1 MKTPRELFPDQE
13 TACWGIDE
21 PLSDLRFVKANAIQ
35 QAKGLIGWVYG
46 THAGHSLDGLR
57 VLRAD
62 DGRYVAFRS
71 AAPNLIPGQT
81 ARHDDLT
88 PERVT
93 RFDPL
98 ATERFGIDADIHPC
112 VAQTVP

>member
-62 DGRYVAFRS
+62 DGRYVAEFSSRGVVATGS
-71 AAPNLIPGQT
+71 G
-81 ARHDDLT
+81 
-88 PERVT
+88 
-93 RFDPL
+93 
-98 ATERFGIDADIHPC
+98 ATELTDHDLEGQVLGELRRRGLLP
-112 VAQTVP
+112 